1 MIATN
6 TITADI
12 ARSLMVAVAA
22 ERVAALRVEIIEL
35 VSRAKD
41 IILCSTSTRGR
52 YDAAVAMVGWP
63 EIHLA
68 LHLVDIFLGVFDHLD
83 RLIPLL
89 FESGLCL
96 FYLLFLN
103 LHPAINLLLLCLES
117 ARGELVLFEQL
128 LYVLSFLLFL
138 EFEDLF
144 FELYELGVLTVLHYH
159 IEFLL

>member
-1 MIATN
+1 MLAQTTEGKLVPTDTIAAN
-6 TITADI
+6 I
-12 ARSLMVAVAA
+12 ARSLIIAVAA

-41 IILCSTSTRGR
+41 IILRSTSTRSR
-52 YDAAVAMVGWP
+52 YDPAVAMVGWP

-89 FESGLCL
+89 FESSLRL

-117 ARGELVLFEQL
+117 TR
-128 LYVLSFLLFL
+128 
-138 EFEDLF
+138 
-144 FELYELGVLTVLHYH
+144 
-159 IEFLL
+159 